1 MCMLVF
7 VSLFSLLL
15 LSFSVSCESVI
26 QLDVVFVAK
35 PRGGGAYV
43 LCMTGCGSSTSV
55 PCLQRAFLLCAQ
67 KYPDFS

>member
-7 VSLFSLLL
+7 VSLFPISLLL

-35 PRGGGAYV
+35 PRGGAYV

-55 PCLQRAFLLCAQ
+55 PCLQRAFLLCA
-67 KYPDFS
+67 